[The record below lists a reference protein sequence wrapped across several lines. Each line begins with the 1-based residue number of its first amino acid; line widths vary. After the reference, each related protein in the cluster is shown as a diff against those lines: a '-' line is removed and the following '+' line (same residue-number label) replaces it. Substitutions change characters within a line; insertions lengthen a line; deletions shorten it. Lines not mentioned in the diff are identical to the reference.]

1 MLYVTDLVARPDPK
15 EPGAFFWSLCHPRLL
30 IFSPFLWTRKCMCA
44 QDAGLGSTLQNVVYV
59 LYSLS
64 NTLKFLT
71 YEIDLAP
78 RVRDENY
85 RPVLEKHKIDI
96 YMAQK

>member
-1 MLYVTDLVARPDPK
+1 
-15 EPGAFFWSLCHPRLL
+15 
-30 IFSPFLWTRKCMCA
+30 MCA
-44 QDAGLGSTLQNVVYV
+44 RDAGLGSTLQYMVYV

-78 RVRDENY
+78 RFQEENY
-85 RPVLEKHKIDI
+85 RPVLEKRKIDI